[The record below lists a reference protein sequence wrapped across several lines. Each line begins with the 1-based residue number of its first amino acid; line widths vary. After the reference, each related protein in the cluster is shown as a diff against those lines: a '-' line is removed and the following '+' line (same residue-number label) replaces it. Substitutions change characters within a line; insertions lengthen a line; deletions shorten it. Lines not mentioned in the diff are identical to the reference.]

1 MTCGLKMLDVECK
14 SVFSTLFAPAACY
27 LALGQHVVAASAR
40 SHARLRCIC
49 LEPTHFLR
57 FRVFCSVVQRCVT
70 CHVHMQY
77 TFILTA
83 SKQLP
88 KQCTDYQSGKSK
100 QRKSV
105 GVRIA
110 DDAVLQ
116 VLALPCQIY

>member
-1 MTCGLKMLDVECK
+1 
-14 SVFSTLFAPAACY
+14 
-27 LALGQHVVAASAR
+27 
-40 SHARLRCIC
+40 
-49 LEPTHFLR
+49 
-57 FRVFCSVVQRCVT
+57 
-70 CHVHMQY
+70 MQY

-105 GVRIA
+105 GVRIP

-116 VLALPCQIY
+116 VLALLCQIYWLVLSTLIR

>member
-1 MTCGLKMLDVECK
+1 MYWTCPFLVLKR
-14 SVFSTLFAPAACY
+14 Y
-27 LALGQHVVAASAR
+27 
-40 SHARLRCIC
+40 
-49 LEPTHFLR
+49 
-57 FRVFCSVVQRCVT
+57 VT
-70 CHVHMQY
+70 YCVHMQY

-105 GVRIA
+105 GVRIP

-116 VLALPCQIY
+116 VLALVCQIYLLVSAAYIR

>member
-1 MTCGLKMLDVECK
+1 
-14 SVFSTLFAPAACY
+14 
-27 LALGQHVVAASAR
+27 
-40 SHARLRCIC
+40 
-49 LEPTHFLR
+49 
-57 FRVFCSVVQRCVT
+57 
-70 CHVHMQY
+70 MQY

-105 GVRIA
+105 GVRIP

-116 VLALPCQIY
+116 VLTVKFDTCNVDAIVSKSVLPC

>member
-1 MTCGLKMLDVECK
+1 M
-14 SVFSTLFAPAACY
+14 Y
-27 LALGQHVVAASAR
+27 
-40 SHARLRCIC
+40 
-49 LEPTHFLR
+49 
-57 FRVFCSVVQRCVT
+57 
-70 CHVHMQY
+70 HVHMQY

-105 GVRIA
+105 GVRIP

-116 VLALPCQIY
+116 VLAPLCQTDLLILLKVDLLKCNFISNCRRNY

>member
-1 MTCGLKMLDVECK
+1 
-14 SVFSTLFAPAACY
+14 
-27 LALGQHVVAASAR
+27 
-40 SHARLRCIC
+40 
-49 LEPTHFLR
+49 
-57 FRVFCSVVQRCVT
+57 
-70 CHVHMQY
+70 MQY

-105 GVRIA
+105 GVRIP

-116 VLALPCQIY
+116 VLALPRQIYLLVVLTLIC

>member
-1 MTCGLKMLDVECK
+1 
-14 SVFSTLFAPAACY
+14 
-27 LALGQHVVAASAR
+27 
-40 SHARLRCIC
+40 
-49 LEPTHFLR
+49 
-57 FRVFCSVVQRCVT
+57 
-70 CHVHMQY
+70 MQY

-105 GVRIA
+105 GVRIP

-116 VLALPCQIY
+116 VLALPNILACSVDFDLLNCRFMRWHVQLQAPLTFFLSRLKYETAACQHLGNIHDRMESNTSTLLMVKVTAMLC